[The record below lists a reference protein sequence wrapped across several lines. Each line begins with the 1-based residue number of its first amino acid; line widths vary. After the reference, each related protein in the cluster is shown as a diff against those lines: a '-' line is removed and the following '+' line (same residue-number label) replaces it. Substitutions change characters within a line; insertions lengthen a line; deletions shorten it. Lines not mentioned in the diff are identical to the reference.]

1 MARSD
6 FQTLPG
12 TRDLLEPD
20 SGRARRLVEVF
31 AEEASRAGFG
41 LIVPP
46 MFEDVGV
53 FVRLGEAS
61 DVVTKELYAFTDKGG
76 RDIAL
81 RPEFTAS
88 VCRAFAENRPLTPW
102 TTWYAGPNFRY
113 DKPQA
118 ATASSTRWG
127 PRSSAATIPRSTSS
141 SSPWPGAST
150 SGSASTI

>member
-20 SGRARRLVEVF
+20 SGRVRSLVAVF
-31 AEEASRAGFG
+31 AELAEGAGFG
-41 LIVPP
+41 QIVTP

-61 DVVTKELYAFTDKGG
+61 DVVSKELYAFTDKGG

-88 VCRAFAENRPLTPW
+88 VCRSFAQSRPPTPW
-102 TTWYAGPNFRY
+102 RAGSNPEGG
-113 DKPQA
+113 
-118 ATASSTRWG
+118 SLTRQ
-127 PRSSAATIPRSTSS
+127 
-141 SSPWPGAST
+141 
-150 SGSASTI
+150 